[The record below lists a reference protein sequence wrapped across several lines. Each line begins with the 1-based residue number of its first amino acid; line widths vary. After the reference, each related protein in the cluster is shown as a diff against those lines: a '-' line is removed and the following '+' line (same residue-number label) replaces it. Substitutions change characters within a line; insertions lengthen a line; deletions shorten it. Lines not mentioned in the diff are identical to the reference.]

1 MTSIEYESRVMT
13 GADQTHLLRIY
24 LRDHESAA
32 AGGLQLARRCWKAN
46 RGTPYAP
53 ELQRLLTDIRSDRD
67 ALRQICRRF
76 YVKYSNVGRAVAYL
90 GATVGRLKL
99 NGRLIRYSP
108 LSRVLELEALSGG
121 VIAKLRLW
129 QSLLLLADDDERL
142 DRAALT
148 RLVSGASDQL
158 ESIRKLHD
166 MAVGDAYR

>member
-1 MTSIEYESRVMT
+1 MTSIEYESRVTT
-13 GADQTHLLRIY
+13 GADQTNLLRIY

-67 ALRQICRRF
+67 ALRQICRQF
-76 YVKYSNVGRAVAYL
+76 SVKYSNVGRAVAYL

-108 LSRVLELEALSGG
+108 LSRILELEALSGG
-121 VIAKLRLW
+121 VMAKLRLW

-142 DRAALT
+142 DSAALT
-148 RLVSGASDQL
+148 RLETGANDQL
-158 ESIRKLHD
+158 EAIRKLHD